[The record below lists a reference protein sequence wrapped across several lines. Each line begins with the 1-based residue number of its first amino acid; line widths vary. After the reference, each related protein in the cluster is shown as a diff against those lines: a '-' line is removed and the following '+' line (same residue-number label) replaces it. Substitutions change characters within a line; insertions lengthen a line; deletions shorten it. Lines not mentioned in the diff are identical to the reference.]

1 MIIRE
6 RRAKSIRR
14 KRLGII
20 EQNDEDD
27 DLSEILCETQEV
39 FVDDKELNGN
49 EMLETWKRRDEFN
62 TGNPGNKLLV
72 RMLSVN
78 NPQPIIITNAQIR
91 I

>member
-20 EQNDEDD
+20 EENDEDD
-27 DLSEILCETQEV
+27 DLSEILCETQDV

-49 EMLETWKRRDEFN
+49 EMLASRRRDEFD

-72 RMLSVN
+72 RMLSVK